1 MGYYNTINLINYAPY
16 PSAAT
21 TGNYAIFY
29 IGYTG
34 SYSGKVDACDKSLTV
49 SNIQSM
55 LNERID
61 TAATTVG
68 DYAVFAGGSA
78 NGSTYFSLA
87 GVYNSSLVY
96 QEISNVLTYKTIDV
110 GTTTIGDYALF
121 VGGQGSS
128 KYAQV
133 NTLSS
138 SLTKSGLTSLN
149 DRGYSIA
156 GATIGNYA
164 IFAGGYR
171 EVNGNNSYS
180 VSTIVD
186 AFDSS
191 LTHSLAS
198 SLGTA
203 RGRLKGTVAGKYAVF
218 TGGNSALVDAYNESL
233 TRISATNI
241 NVARTYLAATSIEDY
256 ALFGGGQSGSGY
268 SYSYHNTVDAY
279 DSSLTHTTQENLS
292 VGRANLAAATVG
304 DYALFGG
311 GTTKAS
317 DTYKT
322 IDVYTVS

>member
-1 MGYYNTINLINYAPY
+1 MSKGAYVGVSGKARKVKKIYVGVNGVARKVKKGYIGVNGIAHKFFGGELGYYNTINLINYAPY

-78 NGSTYFSLA
+78 NGSTYFRLA

-180 VSTIVD
+180 VSTSFRFI
-186 AFDSS
+186 
-191 LTHSLAS
+191 
-198 SLGTA
+198 
-203 RGRLKGTVAGKYAVF
+203 
-218 TGGNSALVDAYNESL
+218 
-233 TRISATNI
+233 I
-241 NVARTYLAATSIEDY
+241 NT
-256 ALFGGGQSGSGY
+256 
-268 SYSYHNTVDAY
+268 
-279 DSSLTHTTQENLS
+279 
-292 VGRANLAAATVG
+292 
-304 DYALFGG
+304 
-311 GTTKAS
+311 
-317 DTYKT
+317 
-322 IDVYTVS
+322 